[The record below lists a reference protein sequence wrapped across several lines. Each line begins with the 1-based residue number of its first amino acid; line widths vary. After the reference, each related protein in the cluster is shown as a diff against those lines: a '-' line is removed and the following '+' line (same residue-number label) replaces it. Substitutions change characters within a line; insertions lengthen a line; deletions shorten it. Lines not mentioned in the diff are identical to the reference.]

1 MPAETKGA
9 QTRRAVLAAAIARF
23 GRDGH
28 RATSVADIARDAG
41 VGNTVPYAYFANKE
55 ALFLAALD
63 EDAAGVIREGL
74 SSVLDDGDVQ
84 DWQQALLSTLLDAVG
99 RHPLA
104 RRMLAGLEP
113 EITERVL
120 EIPALAELRV
130 ACAERLRAQQLVG
143 RVRQDIDPVSI
154 ANGIVAMNLSLL
166 MSVVQVGGGAAST
179 YADDVAAVF
188 RAAIEPAA

>member
-9 QTRRAVLAAAIARF
+9 QTRRAVLDAAIARF

>member
-9 QTRRAVLAAAIARF
+9 QTRRAVLDAAIARF

-188 RAAIEPAA
+188 RAAIEPAT